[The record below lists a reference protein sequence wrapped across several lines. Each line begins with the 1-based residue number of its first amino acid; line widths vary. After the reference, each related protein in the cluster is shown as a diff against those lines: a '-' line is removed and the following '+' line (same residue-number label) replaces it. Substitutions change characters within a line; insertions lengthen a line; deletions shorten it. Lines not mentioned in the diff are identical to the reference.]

1 MDHSETLKA
10 CQHLHESIPQIVD
23 QEINFINNNQIQI
36 IVGDIPPLCFEIAR
50 RTKIPSIAITN
61 FTWNF
66 IYLTYVQ
73 EYPGFL
79 PLIAE
84 MERFYGQATLALT
97 LPYSCQ
103 MDVFPRREA
112 IPWIT
117 RVSPLTKD
125 EAREKFALPRS
136 AVIVLLSFGG
146 LGLDRLLWEELRMLS
161 GYYFVATGEA
171 MMENGN
177 LRIFPDAQRSYA
189 DLVRASDVIVTK
201 PGYGIVADAI
211 AHQVPIL
218 YTDRG
223 EFAEYPMLVKALHEC
238 AIAEFIPQ
246 ADLLAGKLAPYLE
259 RVLNKPRNASCVV
272 IDGAKVAAKKILSL
286 LDTPINPTM

>member
-1 MDHSETLKA
+1 MDLSETLKA
-10 CQHLHESIPQIVD
+10 CQHLHENIPQIVD
-23 QEINFINNNQIQI
+23 QEINFINNNQVEI
-36 IVGDIPPLCFEIAR
+36 IVGDIPPLCFEIAL

-66 IYLTYVQ
+66 IYRTYLQ
-73 EYPGFL
+73 EYPDFL

-112 IPWIT
+112 IPWVT

-146 LGLDRLLWEELRMLS
+146 LGLNRFPWEELRKLS

-171 MMENGN
+171 ITVNGN

-189 DLVRASDVIVTK
+189 DLVRASDVIVSK

-211 AHQVPIL
+211 AHQAPML

-238 AIAEFIPQ
+238 AVAEFIPQ
-246 ADLLAGKLAPYLE
+246 ADLLAGKLAPYLK
-259 RVLNKPRNASCVV
+259 RLLNKPRNAPCVV
-272 IDGAKVAAKKILSL
+272 IDGATVAAKKILSL
-286 LDTPINPTM
+286 LDAPINPAM

>member
-1 MDHSETLKA
+1 MDLSETLKA
-10 CQHLHESIPQIVD
+10 CQRLHESVPQIVD
-23 QEINFINNNQIQI
+23 QEINFINTNQIQI

-66 IYLTYVQ
+66 IYRAYLQ

-117 RVSPLTKD
+117 RVSSLTKD

-136 AVIVLLSFGG
+136 SVIVLLSFGG

-171 MMENGN
+171 MMENRN

-189 DLVRASDVIVTK
+189 DLVRASDVIVSK

-211 AHQVPIL
+211 AHQTPML

-223 EFAEYPMLVKALHEC
+223 QFAEYPMLVKALHEC

-246 ADLLAGKLAPYLE
+246 ADLLAGKLAPYLN
-259 RVLNKPRNASCVV
+259 RLLNKPRNAPCVV
-272 IDGAKVAAKKILSL
+272 VDGATVAARTILSF
-286 LDTPINPTM
+286 LDTPINPSR